1 MHHARHALLLAV
13 SFAGSACLDDKAPA
27 DTRQDAAPDTN
38 DTASDTGPG
47 DTTTDVQGDTG
58 PGACGECA
66 APRLCCPSRF
76 EGDIPR
82 CIDPTLNPE
91 NCGGCGTFCG
101 GACYQSQCIEAAACG
116 ADGTCPE
123 PLQCSNGSGQA
134 RCCPAGTTFI
144 ASPADFFGCCPDGDI
159 CGCREGMCPISQR
172 AAKQEIRYLEPTEL
186 ARLGEELLATRLA
199 TYRYRDAQS
208 ERRQLGF
215 IIDDG
220 TPDHAIAADRAHVDL
235 YGYVS
240 LAVATLQVQARELE
254 QLRAELD
261 ELRRRFDALPR

>member
-1 MHHARHALLLAV
+1 MKTPRIASCALTFALLPI
-13 SFAGSACLDDKAPA
+13 ACLDDKAPA
-27 DTRQDAAPDTN
+27 DAAEDSTPDVDLDA
-38 DTASDTGPG
+38 
-47 DTTTDVQGDTG
+47 TTDTSADVD

-91 NCGGCGTFCG
+91 HCGGCGTFCG
-101 GACYQSQCIEAAACG
+101 GACMDSQCIEASECK
-116 ADGTCPE
+116 ADGTCDA
-123 PLQCSNGSGQA
+123 PLQCGSVAGMG
-134 RCCPAGTTFI
+134 RCCPPGTEFI
-144 ASPADFFGCCPDGDI
+144 VSPADFFGCCPDGDI
-159 CGCREGMCPISQR
+159 CGCRQGMCPISR
-172 AAKQEIRYLEPTEL
+172 REVKQEIRYLDPGEV

-199 TYRYRDAQS
+199 TYRYRGATG

-220 TPDHAIAADRAHVDL
+220 APAHGIAEDRAHVDL

-240 LAVATLQVQARELE
+240 LAVATLQVQAREIDG
-254 QLRAELD
+254 LRADLEA
-261 ELRRRFDALPR
+261 LRAQVEALAADRSR